1 MKRILLIAPPFYRLM
16 GSHFNGLHL
25 GMCYIAAV
33 LKEKG
38 HDVKVYNADY
48 VDSDAYLN
56 QKQLFDN
63 YTSYKAILNDPGHA
77 IWREIKDKIAGFA
90 PELIGIAML
99 TANYTA
105 AKYIARIAKDIDS
118 KVKIAV
124 GGAHP
129 TLDPEKTL
137 VEKDFDYLVRG
148 EGEITFLELA
158 GDRELAKISGLSFK
172 KDRQPFHNRSR
183 PFIKDLDSLPFP
195 SRDAFLNDTR
205 YMDFGHIIT
214 GRGCP
219 FNCAYCA
226 SPKLCHRIARFRS
239 VPNVIEELELVK
251 ASYNSPIIRFADDT
265 FSLNKLRAIDMCRQI
280 IARGLEI
287 QWLCD
292 TRADRVDGELLTAM
306 KEAGCI
312 RIKIGVESGSE
323 RVLKRIRKGVSKE
336 AIRRAVALI
345 KEKQLPL
352 TVYLMA
358 GFPGETN
365 EDLSQTIEFGKEL
378 DADYYSLSILAPYYG
393 TKIWSD
399 LQKSNRKIDREHWE
413 YFYHQS
419 QEMLINDDLDP
430 ELIRQFWA
438 LNDTPQGEKRR
449 V

>member
-345 KEKQLPL
+345 K
-352 TVYLMA
+352 
-358 GFPGETN
+358 
-365 EDLSQTIEFGKEL
+365 
-378 DADYYSLSILAPYYG
+378 
-393 TKIWSD
+393 
-399 LQKSNRKIDREHWE
+399 
-413 YFYHQS
+413 
-419 QEMLINDDLDP
+419 
-430 ELIRQFWA
+430 
-438 LNDTPQGEKRR
+438 
-449 V
+449 